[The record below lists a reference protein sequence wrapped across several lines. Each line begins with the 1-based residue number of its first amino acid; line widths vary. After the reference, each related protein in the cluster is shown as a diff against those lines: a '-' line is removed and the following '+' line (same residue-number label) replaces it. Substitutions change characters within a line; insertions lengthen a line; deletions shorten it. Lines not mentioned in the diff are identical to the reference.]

1 MAKKKNLK
9 AQTYNELCDL
19 LSDRFDRLSNQLKKI
34 SQFVLENPND
44 TALKTTANLAQQI
57 GVQPSS
63 LIRFAQALDYD
74 GFSEV
79 QAIFKERLVKQLPG
93 ASENYSERIQG
104 LRKEQSGENKQS
116 LNFLDKFIDINCS
129 ALEHLGKD
137 ISPNDLE
144 KAIELIKAAE
154 SVYILG
160 QRRSFPA
167 AAYMYYG
174 MSQLS
179 IRSYLIDSVGGLLKE
194 QISQLGKND
203 VLIAITFP
211 KYSENS
217 LSAIRIARERG
228 ATIISITDS
237 PISPVVLESD
247 ICFYTDVATISGFRS
262 FSATMCLAQTLVI
275 NLG

>member
-1 MAKKKNLK
+1 MAKKK
-9 AQTYNELCDL
+9 APTAETYGELCDL
-19 LSDRFDRLSNQLKKI
+19 LSARFDGLSNQLKKI
-34 SQFVLENPND
+34 SQFVLANPND
-44 TALKTTANLAQQI
+44 TALKTNADLARQI

-79 QAIFKERLVKQLPG
+79 QAIFKDRLVRQLPG
-93 ASENYSERIQG
+93 VAESYSDRIQD
-104 LRKEQSGENKQS
+104 LRREQSDKNKQS
-116 LNFLDKFIDINCS
+116 LTFLDTFIDINRS

-137 ISPNDLE
+137 INPDDLDT
-144 KAIELIKAAE
+144 AIRMIKGAD

-167 AAYMYYG
+167 ASFMYYG

-179 IRSYLIDSVGGLLKE
+179 IRSYLVDSVGGLLKE
-194 QISQLGKND
+194 QINQMGKGD
-203 VLIAITFP
+203 VLISITFP
-211 KYSENS
+211 KYAEDV
-217 LSAIRIARERG
+217 LSAIRTAKERG
-228 ATIISITDS
+228 ATIISMTDS

-247 ICFYTDVATISGFRS
+247 VCFYTDISTVSGFRS
-262 FSATMCLAQTLVI
+262 FAATMCLAQALVI